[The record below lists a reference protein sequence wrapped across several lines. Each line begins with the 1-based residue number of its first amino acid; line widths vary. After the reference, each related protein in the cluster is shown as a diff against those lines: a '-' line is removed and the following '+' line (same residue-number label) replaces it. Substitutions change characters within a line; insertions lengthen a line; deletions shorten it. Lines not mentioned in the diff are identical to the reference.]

1 MIPLRA
7 AMVPLLR
14 GMRGL
19 AATVAVTALV
29 PLVFL
34 HGQEDWAGMGFP
46 LVAEVSVAAALGVT
60 VLLIIIG
67 RETRR
72 AI

>member
-1 MIPLRA
+1 MIPLRST
-7 AMVPLLR
+7 MVPLLR

-34 HGQEDWAGMGFP
+34 HGQEDWNGMGFP
-46 LVAEVSVAAALGVT
+46 LVAEVSAGLALAVT
-60 VLLIIIG
+60 ILLVSLRDQTPQDG
-67 RETRR
+67 
-72 AI
+72 